1 MSDANYILPK
11 GFALWTPKTGTLGA
25 ALLAFQ
31 RQKGMKAKYSG
42 RSPRFRRRTLRL
54 TDYEDSRLEDQA
66 AVAGLSVSE
75 YMRRRFFGG
84 RPILARV
91 DERMIRELRR
101 QGGLLKSNFGTLRQ
115 AGASPEL
122 MEHLEELLR
131 RIGQT
136 IERIAVGEDAHS

>member
-1 MSDANYILPK
+1 
-11 GFALWTPKTGTLGA
+11 
-25 ALLAFQ
+25 
-31 RQKGMKAKYSG
+31 MKAKDSG
-42 RSPRFRRRTLRL
+42 RAPRFRRRTIRL

-84 RPILARV
+84 RPILAHT

-101 QGGLLKSNFGTLRQ
+101 QGGLLKNNFGMLRQ

-122 MEHLEELLR
+122 MEYLEGLLR
-131 RIGQT
+131 RLGQA
-136 IERIAVGEDAHS
+136 IERIAAG